1 MSDKDKID
9 EELVQC
15 ATEALTEGIGADMVV
30 AVILKGGEVCVG
42 TTAPA
47 RRDEADS
54 HDDRLELTAKTLA
67 GVAKDFFEMLP
78 EHRQVQLGF
87 KTSH

>member
-15 ATEALTEGIGADMVV
+15 ATEALTEGTGADMVV
-30 AVILKGGEVCVG
+30 AVIVKGEEVWVG
-42 TTAPA
+42 ATAPA
-47 RRDEADS
+47 SRDEAS
-54 HDDRLELTAKTLA
+54 SRDDRLELTAKTLA
-67 GVAKDFFEMLP
+67 AAAKDFFEMLP